1 MARRE
6 FQTMD
11 EVADWLTE
19 VGIDAT
25 RWGRGESKGLADL
38 WLEYKSG
45 EATFRDDPP
54 TRLIEV
60 AEIIIRRG
68 DAILIEVEQEFID
81 GRRRAR
87 LVPPSEKLK
96 LGEDPRAAALR
107 CLREELG
114 LTAEQMVMG
123 EEMDRTEAVADS
135 PSYPGLSTRYLF
147 HTFEATADSLPNE
160 DFYREN
166 TAPDD
171 PIRRHRWG
179 WRSGI

>member
-6 FQTMD
+6 FQTMG
-11 EVADWLTE
+11 ELADWLVG
-19 VGIDAT
+19 VGIEPAS
-25 RWGRGESKGLADL
+25 WGRGEAKRLADL
-38 WLEYKSG
+38 WMEYQSG

-68 DAILIEVEQEFID
+68 DALLIEVEQEFID

-87 LVPPSEKLK
+87 LVPPSEKMK
-96 LGEDPRAAALR
+96 PGEAPRTAALR

-114 LTAEQMVMG
+114 LTAEDVVM
-123 EEMDRTEAVADS
+123 EKEADRTEAVADS
-135 PSYPGLSTRYLF
+135 PSYPGLSTCYLF
-147 HTFEATADSLPNE
+147 HTFEATADGLPDE
-160 DFYREN
+160 DFHRDN

-171 PIRRHRWG
+171 PIRRHLWG
-179 WRSGI
+179 WRKS